1 MFVVYLII
9 TLFDC
14 APVENDAFCDFE
26 IVLRFFWVVHLE
38 AKSKKL
44 KIESSNKIIDEVVA
58 VFYLFYYLF
67 VTLGNG
73 F

>member
-14 APVENDAFCDFE
+14 ASVENDAFCDVE
-26 IVLRFFWVVHLE
+26 IVLRFLWVVHLE

-44 KIESSNKIIDEVVA
+44 KVKSSNKIIDEVVA
-58 VFYLFYYLF
+58 IFYLFYYLV